1 MENKSHALWAGLFTI
16 AMLCGAILAGIWL
29 SRDKTQRTPYQIATT
44 HAVAGLNP
52 QALVRYKGL
61 AVGRVDKIDFD
72 QRVPGQLLINISI
85 DPDTPVTSTTVA
97 TLGYQ
102 GVTGIAFIALDD
114 QSTGSA
120 NIAFVEGQV
129 PRIPLQ
135 PGLLETLEQSSA
147 KILASVQLVSDRM
160 AQLFTPDNQKI
171 MLSAF
176 SNTAAATA
184 RWKQTAEGL
193 EPAVKMMP
201 GLMQQARQTL
211 LSVQTLSGSATEVT
225 RQVGALTAQLQ
236 DPKGALNRALT
247 SVGALSDSLNTDI
260 VPKFSLLTNEAGQS
274 FRGVDQTL
282 EVLKEQPQS
291 LLFGRPAPLA
301 GPGEA
306 GFTSPTPQGSR

>member
-1 MENKSHALWAGLFTI
+1 MENKSHALWAGVFTI

-29 SRDKTQRTPYQIATT
+29 NRDKTQRTPYQITTT

-61 AVGRVDKIDFD
+61 AVGRVDKINFD

-85 DPDTPVTSTTVA
+85 DPDTPVTSTTIA

-114 QSTGSA
+114 QVAGSPKIVA
-120 NIAFVEGQV
+120 VEGQI

-135 PGLLETLEQSSA
+135 PGLLEKLEQSST
-147 KILASVQLVSDRM
+147 KILASVQLVTDRM
-160 AQLFTPDNQKI
+160 TQLFTPENQKI

-193 EPAVKMMP
+193 EPAIKMMP
-201 GLMQQARQTL
+201 GAIQQARQTL
-211 LSVQTLSGSATEVT
+211 LSVQTLAGSATEVT
-225 RQVGALTAQLQ
+225 HQVSALSAQLQ
-236 DPKGALNRALT
+236 DPNGPLNRALT
-247 SVGALSDSLNTDI
+247 SVGTLSDSLNSDI
-260 VPKFSLLTNEAGQS
+260 LPKFSLLTNEAGQT
-274 FRGVDQTL
+274 FRSVDQTL
-282 EVLKEQPQS
+282 NVFNEQPQS
-291 LLFGRPAPLA
+291 LLFGRPVPLA

-306 GFTSPTPQGSR
+306 GFASPTP